1 MHPFSND
8 KQLLIEITGEPGN
21 REMMP
26 EHSDEML
33 MIMEEEPAGLSPGP
47 HFSDEYSSRMAG
59 EEMVE
64 DMPMEESPEG
74 SKFQEVVKAAA
85 ELRNMANR
93 LESLVS
99 VADLPKMQDG
109 GVTDGPAVVGEAGR
123 EVVIPADKRVVQGK
137 DELLKV
143 LEEMEGLKRRAAPVP
158 MPQYVP
164 DVQSVPMREAPIN
177 PDLPPPVQMPRYDR
191 MHRYGY
197 KA

>member
-33 MIMEEEPAGLSPGP
+33 MIMEEESAGLSPGP

-109 GVTDGPAVVGEAGR
+109 GVTDGPAVVGEAGT
-123 EVVIPADKRVVQGK
+123 EVVIPARLAWGGMGF
-137 DELLKV
+137 L
-143 LEEMEGLKRRAAPVP
+143 
-158 MPQYVP
+158 
-164 DVQSVPMREAPIN
+164 QSYETW
-177 PDLPPPVQMPRYDR
+177 
-191 MHRYGY
+191 
-197 KA
+197 

>member
-109 GVTDGPAVVGEAGR
+109 GVTDGPAVVGEAGT
-123 EVVIPADKRVVQGK
+123 EVVIPADTEVVQGK

-143 LEEMEGLKRRAAPVP
+143 MEGLKRRAAPVD
-158 MPQYVP
+158 MPVYDP
-164 DVQSVPMREAPIN
+164 GGKSVPMPEAPIN

-191 MHRYGY
+191 MHRYGN